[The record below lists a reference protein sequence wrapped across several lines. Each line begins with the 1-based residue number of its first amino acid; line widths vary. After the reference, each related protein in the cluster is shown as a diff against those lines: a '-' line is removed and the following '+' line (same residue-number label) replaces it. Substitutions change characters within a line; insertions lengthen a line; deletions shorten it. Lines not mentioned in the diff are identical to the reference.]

1 MLILM
6 TNRQRR
12 QRFRIQHLK
21 KVAARILSA
30 LECTEETELSVS
42 IVGDR
47 AMRIINREYLGKDR
61 PTNVISFS
69 LQEGDCGGVNPDTLG
84 DVVISADT
92 AAREAEEGGITFFE
106 RLSFL
111 LLHGI
116 LHLCGYDHE
125 RSGEA
130 EAVKMQQKEQQLF
143 KILKKEGL
151 LSPTGL

>member
-1 MLILM
+1 MILLLN
-6 TNRQRR
+6 NRQRR
-12 QRFRIQHLK
+12 HQFKSHQLK

-30 LECTEETELSVS
+30 LGCPDATELSIS

-47 AMRIINREYLGKDR
+47 TIRIINRDYLGKDR

-69 LQEGDCGGVNPDTLG
+69 LQEGDFGGVNPHALG
-84 DVVISADT
+84 DVILSADT
-92 AAREAEEGGITFFE
+92 AAREAEDGGLEFFE

-116 LHLCGYDHE
+116 LHLCGFDHE
-125 RSGEA
+125 RSGEI
-130 EAVKMQQKEQQLF
+130 EAAKMEQKEQQLF
-143 KILKKEGL
+143 RILKKEGL

>member
-1 MLILM
+1 M
-6 TNRQRR
+6 
-12 QRFRIQHLK
+12 
-21 KVAARILSA
+21 RILNA
-30 LECTEETELSVS
+30 LGCPDGTELSVS

-47 AMRIINREYLGKDR
+47 SIRIINREYLAKDR

-69 LQEGDCGGVNPDTLG
+69 LQEGECGGVNPHALG
-84 DVVISADT
+84 DVIISADT
-92 AAREAEEGGITFFE
+92 AVREAEEGGMAFFE

-111 LLHGI
+111 MLHGI

-130 EAVKMQQKEQQLF
+130 EAQKMRRKEQQLF

>member
-1 MLILM
+1 M
-6 TNRQRR
+6 
-12 QRFRIQHLK
+12 
-21 KVAARILSA
+21 
-30 LECTEETELSVS
+30 ECPEGSELSVS

-47 AMRIINREYLGKDR
+47 SMRIINRDYLNKDR

-69 LQEGDCGGVNPDTLG
+69 LQEGDCSGINPLSLG

-92 AAREAEEGGITFFE
+92 AAKEAQEGGLEFFE

-125 RSGEA
+125 RSGELEA
-130 EAVKMQQKEQQLF
+130 EKMQQKEQQLF
-143 KILKKEGL
+143 RILKKDGL
-151 LSPTGL
+151 LNPTGS

>member
-1 MLILM
+1 MIILLN
-6 TNRQRR
+6 NRQRR
-12 QRFRIQHLK
+12 HTFKIRQLR
-21 KVAARILSA
+21 KVAVRTLSA
-30 LECTEETELSVS
+30 LGCPEGTELSVS

-47 AMRIINREYLGKDR
+47 SIRIINRDYLAKDR

-69 LQEGDCGGVNPDTLG
+69 LQEGECVGGNPYALG
-84 DVVISADT
+84 DVIISADT
-92 AAREAEEGGITFFE
+92 AAREAKEGGMAFFE

-130 EAVKMQQKEQQLF
+130 EAQKMEQKELQLF

>member
-1 MLILM
+1 M
-6 TNRQRR
+6 
-12 QRFRIQHLK
+12 
-21 KVAARILSA
+21 AATILSA
-30 LECTEETELSVS
+30 LGCPDDTELSIS

-47 AMRIINREYLGKDR
+47 AIHILNRDYLGKDR

-69 LQEGDCGGVNPDTLG
+69 LREGEFGHLSPALG

-92 AAREAEEGGITFFE
+92 AAAEAAQGGVATWE
-106 RLSFL
+106 RLTFL

-130 EAVKMQQKEQQLF
+130 EARRMQRKE
-143 KILKKEGL
+143 KELYALLERQGL
-151 LSPTGL
+151 TRLS

>member
-1 MLILM
+1 MQILLN
-6 TNRQRR
+6 NRQKRH
-12 QRFRIQHLK
+12 RIKSLQLK
-21 KVAARILSA
+21 KVAATILGA
-30 LECTEETELSVS
+30 LGCPEDTELSVS
-42 IVGDR
+42 VVGDR
-47 AMRIINREYLGKDR
+47 SMRIINREYLGKDR

-69 LQEGDCGGVNPDTLG
+69 LQEGDCGGINPHALG

-92 AAREAEEGGITFFE
+92 AAAEAAEGGLEFFE

-143 KILKKEGL
+143 RILKKEGL
-151 LSPTGL
+151 LNPPGS